1 MAARLL
7 AALIRV
13 PPDASASRDA
23 DEDASARAAAVSEA
37 AVSDASF
44 ALEAAALRRRC
55 GVASKDL
62 RATAELF
69 LVGLLDAS
77 HLTEAMAIEDQATET
92 APGAWAHGAHLPRA
106 YAWVPVE
113 AGRSLGIANS
123 STTSSSSS
131 TSGRRSG
138 LGVVAETVS
147 DAELRRLE
155 ALHASAVRR
164 NNLRTA
170 RVHRRATRGLLS
182 PSWGALAEADGDARS
197 DGLAADASGPAG
209 RSAGL
214 LAGQAE
220 AAAAARDAA
229 VLERYGKL
237 AKRQQAQ
244 KKKEEDR
251 AKATWPPMFFQLK
264 LNQNEAA
271 PPRF

>member
-13 PPDASASRDA
+13 PPDAAASASRDA
-23 DEDASARAAAVSEA
+23 NEDASARAAAVSEA
-37 AVSDASF
+37 AVSGASF

-55 GVASKDL
+55 GVGSKDL

-77 HLTEAMAIEDQATET
+77 HLTEAMAIEDQAAGGET
-92 APGAWAHGAHLPRA
+92 TPGAWAHGAHLPRA

-113 AGRSLGIANS
+113 AGRSRGTTN
-123 STTSSSSS
+123 STTSTSS
-131 TSGRRSG
+131 SGRRSG
-138 LGVVAETVS
+138 LEVVAETVS

-155 ALHASAVRR
+155 ASHASAVRR

-170 RVHRRATRGLLS
+170 RVHHRATHGLLS
-182 PSWGALAEADGDARS
+182 PSWGALAEADGGARS
-197 DGLAADASGPAG
+197 DAADASGPAG
-209 RSAGL
+209 RSAGF

-251 AKATWPPMFFQLK
+251 AKATWPPIFFQRK